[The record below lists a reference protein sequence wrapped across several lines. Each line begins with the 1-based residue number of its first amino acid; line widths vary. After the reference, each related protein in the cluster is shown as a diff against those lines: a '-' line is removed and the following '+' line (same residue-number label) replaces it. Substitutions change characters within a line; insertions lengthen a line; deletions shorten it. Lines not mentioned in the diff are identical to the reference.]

1 MLQEQ
6 IESIGTHLGIEKS
19 LSTNIAAYGGMGS
32 CPHDPSSQNHEHRE
46 CTDTPS
52 PRMEAVESTHDL
64 RLHEELC

>member
-6 IESIGTHLGIEKS
+6 IESIEIRPDLAKS

-32 CPHDPSSQNHEHRE
+32 YPHDPSSQSHEHRE
-46 CTDTPS
+46 CTDTPFLWK
-52 PRMEAVESTHDL
+52 EAVESTRDR